1 MYISNN
7 AVIANMSVRS
17 LRPLSR
23 LQQTSEPQSGD
34 DFDLDHVNLTPNKAS
49 KPAHTPRS
57 LLAQELLEQ
66 ILEMIGSNDFDEDAF
81 EKIKQT
87 LSKDGNGTIGH
98 LIDMGA

>member
-23 LQQTSEPQSGD
+23 LQQTAEPQSGE
-34 DFDLDHVNLTPNKAS
+34 DFDLDDVSFAPNRAS
-49 KPAHTPRS
+49 KPSHTPRS
-57 LLAQELLEQ
+57 PLAQELLE
-66 ILEMIGSNDFDEDAF
+66 IIGSNNFDGDAF
-81 EKIKQT
+81 EKIKHT

>member
-7 AVIANMSVRS
+7 TVIANMSVRS

-23 LQQTSEPQSGD
+23 LQKTTESQSGEDFELD
-34 DFDLDHVNLTPNKAS
+34 DISFSPIRAS
-49 KPAHTPRS
+49 IPTNTSRS
-57 LLAQELLEQ
+57 PLAQELLEK
-66 ILEMIGSNDFDEDAF
+66 ILEMIGSNEFNEDIF
-81 EKIKQT
+81 EKIKKI

>member
-23 LQQTSEPQSGD
+23 LQQTAEPQSGE
-34 DFDLDHVNLTPNKAS
+34 DFDLDDVNLAPNRAS
-49 KPAHTPRS
+49 KPTHTPRS
-57 LLAQELLEQ
+57 PLAQEFLEQ
-66 ILEMIGSNDFDEDAF
+66 ILEMIGSNDFDQDAF

-87 LSKDGNGTIGH
+87 LSEDGNGTIGH
-98 LIDMGA
+98 LIEMGA